1 MIVGKFYLNLVV
13 YKIGDHEYIQCFD
26 FGSFGTEGIAN
37 VKQNDKTE
45 DSLASDDVNFL
56 NNAVPNDEKQNDITE
71 DTLAS
76 DDVIFIHNAIADE
89 RKQNDIT
96 EDTLASDD
104 VIFLHNAIADERKQ
118 NI

>member
-1 MIVGKFYLNLVV
+1 M
-13 YKIGDHEYIQCFD
+13 
-26 FGSFGTEGIAN
+26 
-37 VKQNDKTE
+37 
-45 DSLASDDVNFL
+45 NFL

-96 EDTLASDD
+96 EDTLASND
-104 VIFLHNAIADERKQ
+104 VIFIHNAFAIFMNNFYLNLGLHRSSDHE
-118 NI
+118 ITHLVLMWSF